1 MTINAL
7 SAGHTKLL
15 RTIFTLMSN
24 TIVLWTT
31 ATALCKNLL
40 VQRQFILKALAFTK
54 QEAEMEKT
62 VAIQMKELLE
72 RIENEFQHM
81 KRGDN
86 DCCHDYERR
95 MLDVLD
101 YEKGK
106 LK

>member
-1 MTINAL
+1 MTINV
-7 SAGHTKLL
+7 SNAGHTKLL
-15 RTIFTLMSN
+15 LTIFTLKIN
-24 TIVLWTT
+24 TVVPWTI

-40 VQRQFILKALAFTK
+40 VQRQSILKVLAFTK
-54 QEAEMEKT
+54 QEADMEKT
-62 VAIQMKELLE
+62 IKIQMKELLE
-72 RIENEFQHM
+72 RIEDELQHM

>member
-1 MTINAL
+1 MTINV
-7 SAGHTKLL
+7 SNAGHTKLL
-15 RTIFTLMSN
+15 LTISTLKIN
-24 TIVLWTT
+24 TVVQWTI

-40 VQRQFILKALAFTK
+40 VQRQSILKVLAFTK
-54 QEAEMEKT
+54 QEADMEKT
-62 VAIQMKELLE
+62 IEIQMKELLE
-72 RIENEFQHM
+72 RIEDELQHM

>member
-1 MTINAL
+1 MTINV
-7 SAGHTKLL
+7 SNAGHTKLL
-15 RTIFTLMSN
+15 LTISTLKIN
-24 TIVLWTT
+24 TVVQWTI

-40 VQRQFILKALAFTK
+40 VQRQSILKVLAFTK
-54 QEAEMEKT
+54 QKADMEKT
-62 VAIQMKELLE
+62 IEIQMKELLE
-72 RIENEFQHM
+72 RIEDELQHM

>member
-1 MTINAL
+1 
-7 SAGHTKLL
+7 
-15 RTIFTLMSN
+15 
-24 TIVLWTT
+24 
-31 ATALCKNLL
+31 
-40 VQRQFILKALAFTK
+40 
-54 QEAEMEKT
+54 MEKT
-62 VAIQMKELLE
+62 IKIQMKELLE
-72 RIENEFQHM
+72 RIEDELQHM